1 MCVKYDRSDLLQI
14 RQKVQ
19 SSETSNSLSLDTIK
33 VIRKIDSTKEEKGQ
47 EKTTIKRNT

>member
-19 SSETSNSLSLDTIK
+19 SSETSKSLSLDTIK
-33 VIRKIDSTKEEKGQ
+33 VIRKNKLNKEEKGQ
-47 EKTTIKRNT
+47 EKTAINRNT